1 MRGLM
6 AAVAGMGVL
15 IVAMTV
21 VVAVTLVHRMSAR
34 GGLAPESVA
43 ASLVLDEP
51 AGTRIVSI
59 SPAGDR
65 LAVLLQGGGPDRVLL
80 VDALHDRV
88 VGRLSLGR

>member
-6 AAVAGMGVL
+6 AAVVGMGVL

-21 VVAVTLVHRMSAR
+21 VIAVTLVHRMSAR
-34 GGLAPESVA
+34 GSLSPAAVA
-43 ASLVLDEP
+43 ASVVLDEP

-65 LAVLLQGGGPDRVLL
+65 LAVLLQGGGPDRVFF
-80 VDALHDRV
+80 VDPLRDRV
-88 VGRLSLGR
+88 VGRLVLGR